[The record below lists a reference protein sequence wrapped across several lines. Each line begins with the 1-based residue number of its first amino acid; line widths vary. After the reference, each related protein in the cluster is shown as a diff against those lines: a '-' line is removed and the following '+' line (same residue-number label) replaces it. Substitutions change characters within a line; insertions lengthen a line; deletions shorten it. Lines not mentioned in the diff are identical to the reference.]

1 MFGQANR
8 ILADDDFF
16 LVDQIVLSNTNG
28 GDFQL
33 YSALNRILVNFVST
47 EKIRVKVVRDVE
59 TTK

>member
-16 LVDQIVLSNTNG
+16 LVDQIVLSNTNE

-33 YSALNRILVNFVST
+33 YNALNRILVNFVST